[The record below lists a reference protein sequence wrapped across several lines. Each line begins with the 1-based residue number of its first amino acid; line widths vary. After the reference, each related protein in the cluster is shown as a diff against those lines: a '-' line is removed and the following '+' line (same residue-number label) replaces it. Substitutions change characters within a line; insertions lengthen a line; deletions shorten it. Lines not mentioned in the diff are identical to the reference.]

1 MHNQRKGQQVGT
13 RAFRCGYKDCG
24 RLYTTA
30 HHLKVKQ
37 VTWQCTGQSSPS
49 LHCQRRMI
57 HSVQLSYMLSSPRD
71 PDVSIGQ
78 GEIQQGTS
86 NSSHQHF
93 STVFLTLDLILGTCS
108 FFSRYMNVLTRVTGH
123 THVTSQ
129 AVGKHLLQVTLSVL
143 SRFRFLSNPTS
154 AELQS

>member
-49 LHCQRRMI
+49 LHCQRRML

-93 STVFLTLDLILGTCS
+93 SSFPYLGPHFRDLFFLFQVHERAHTGDRPYTCDFPSCGKAFATGNS
-108 FFSRYMNVLTRVTGH
+108 FCFEQISFSVQPNLC
-123 THVTSQ
+123 
-129 AVGKHLLQVTLSVL
+129 
-143 SRFRFLSNPTS
+143 
-154 AELQS
+154 